1 MIMQTDSK
9 RLVNSRDGVVSPHS
23 GKATERA
30 LNYVASTD
38 YGPVGITIIK
48 SGDAGSYISAVESRL
63 ELCRI
68 ERLLR
73 ALEEAI
79 QLPLDPEFVEADLET
94 PLSFIAKIPATLPVT
109 RVAIHLP
116 VGCWRHYDAVT
127 SRFETSA
134 YDVTWPVCQTS
145 LVLAKL
151 SIPVEDLNSLKLN
164 STVLIPDAYQA
175 RWAVNLIFPTMNAQ
189 LTGHIELP
197 HMVWTTSSEVEPV
210 PSAKPSGSTSAD
222 PEPISG
228 ELELEAFSRCS
239 VLTRKCLEGVDS
251 IGYAVNKKLHQCG
264 CVLAGLPHADCA
276 GVLMPIGNGA
286 GLHITHYVEKP
297 PQALQ

>member
-1 MIMQTDSK
+1 MQTDSK
-9 RLVNSRDGVVSPHS
+9 RLANERVGGASRGA
-23 GKATERA
+23 GKTNERA
-30 LNYVASTD
+30 LNYVAATEC
-38 YGPVGITIIK
+38 GTVGITIIK
-48 SGDAGSYISAVESRL
+48 SGEASGYVSAVESRL

-73 ALEEAI
+73 SLEEAI
-79 QLPLDPEFVEADLET
+79 KLPLDPEFVETVPDT

-116 VGCWRHYDAVT
+116 VGCWQHYDAVT

-145 LVLAKL
+145 LTLAKL
-151 SIPVEDLNSLKLN
+151 SIPAEELSSLKLN
-164 STVLIPDAYQA
+164 STVLIPESYQPM
-175 RWAVNLIFPTMNAQ
+175 WDTKLIFATMNGQ
-189 LTGHIELP
+189 LKGRIELP
-197 HMVWTTSSEVEPV
+197 HMVWTTDSEVEPI
-210 PSAKPSGSTSAD
+210 PSIRPSVDIYAD
-222 PEPISG
+222 PQPGSD
-228 ELELEAFSRCS
+228 ELELEIISRCS

-251 IGYAVNKKLHQCG
+251 IGYAVNKTLHQRG

-276 GVLMPIGNGA
+276 GVLVPIGNGA
-286 GLHITHYVEKP
+286 GLHITSYAEKT